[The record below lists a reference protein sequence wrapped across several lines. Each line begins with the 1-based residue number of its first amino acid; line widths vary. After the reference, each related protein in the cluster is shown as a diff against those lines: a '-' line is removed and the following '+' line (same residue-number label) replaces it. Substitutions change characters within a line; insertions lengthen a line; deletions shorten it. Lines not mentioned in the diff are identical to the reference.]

1 MVKRQS
7 SSPSPAGMTGQST
20 VTTPSPN
27 AASQLSMQL
36 KQDLAML
43 AHKDPDTRRSSME
56 ALKIFI
62 EEELNLRTMSAFL
75 EQLSGETG
83 KSSGFYAMSL
93 FAEVARVHKE
103 AIVPFIPR
111 IMAAVLRNLA
121 SSSGGAGY
129 TNNLHQACAKVV
141 ASVARYA
148 IEPDSNRAPS
158 SSATDVLDSLCQP
171 LLELLS
177 SNVEPVAVGSAT
189 CLQAIIEA
197 DNWTLATPELI
208 HDVCCGTTISLAE
221 KAKHSVSHIHLA
233 RSLAK
238 SNPAALQE
246 YATSLLRVGVH
257 VLVSTGENAPGYGT
271 WQQRAGAA
279 QLLASV
285 IDCVDHRVLAS
296 ELAFTLKALE
306 KCRLDKMPTVRQ
318 AVGEALKAAKNINL
332 KTDPLFIQD
341 GQVEVNAVH
350 SSLPCNMLNGTQKH
364 TRHKKN
370 GAKSEETSESILTSN
385 NIFMNSHDSELVL
398 YGSSPSSSITSVSTT
413 AENSNDMT
421 GSSLDF
427 KENSPLHLEVE
438 DGSALS
444 KSTDSNYLLYSSK
457 EKISEGLDEDELIMD
472 SADDH
477 VFMEEY
483 ECNKF
488 LEEDCAEGDAF
499 EANSSLEKD
508 VHTKE
513 MPKPDETTY
522 FSPVEDKHSS
532 DCISIGVNNQHAS
545 YHQKLPYSQAAKN
558 YIPAD
563 NFLIFSTPRR
573 LVRSL
578 QSANSTPELKS
589 SPEKNG
595 GLELDYET
603 LSESGWSVRDNPI
616 AGDNDDGDVPGDLSI
631 YSRRE
636 MITRSMELEEPAT
649 LSHNE
654 RTSELINSIQ
664 KVTRTDHMDEANGTE
679 CESLNSVCTGGSY
692 DGFAAKQYAY
702 QEIGL
707 SSPLEDKGI
716 RGSLKPGKSR
726 SWTCA
731 SVLRKVQ
738 FCVEWFLVCTL
749 LLVLTFTIL
758 IVFLSMKRQ
767 HDLHRLVPT

>member
-421 GSSLDF
+421 GYSTLLLSNKPSLFPPSMD
-427 KENSPLHLEVE
+427 N
-438 DGSALS
+438 
-444 KSTDSNYLLYSSK
+444 SK